1 MKTWNTLLVI
11 IGALVQ
17 IGFGQSR
24 LQPSDVVGVWEGTL
38 HSFGQESRLIYKISI
53 NDDGSLSASH
63 DSPDFSLNDIPVTEA
78 KLEGNRLTMKM
89 AFSGFLFEGM
99 VGKDIVRG
107 HYGTPELWIPL
118 TLRRRS
124 RDPRFLLEN
133 MVPRL
138 GNEGKRIL
146 GYRYTTP
153 EEGDDG
159 WEVTDAMTE
168 RVDTSKIGVV
178 MRRILA
184 GGFPNLHS
192 MVVVKDGKL
201 ILDEYFH
208 GFHRD
213 RPHRISSIAKIVPEA
228 SIGLAIERG
237 LIKNMQSPL
246 CELFP
251 EYSDLLCT
259 EGKRAIT
266 LYHLLTMTTGL
277 RWDENAVSYFDSL
290 NDLSVMKRSPD
301 PVRNLF
307 ERPLAY
313 RPGERFVYNSGCV
326 IAMEALIQ
334 KVTKAHFLLLA
345 QKELFTPLGISNYR
359 WDYSEGLYML
369 PRDMAKIGW
378 LFLKSGEFNGTR
390 VLPAAWAD
398 SAIQRFERQYP
409 RYFNHW
415 EPLVFFV
422 DGAPIRALRA
432 GGWGGQSITI
442 FPGMNTV
449 IVATAANQLQPAD
462 YDVCMRDYLL
472 PAILTPQY
480 LAKHP
485 EVRYS
490 GIHRARSLE
499 WETHDNTEMA
509 CLKAC
514 AKSFGIPLA
523 DAQLYGATGVGFLIN
538 IDERAEP
545 KSVAV
550 WNWRGAY
557 ELCRNLGFSVESIW
571 MHKSD
576 KEFPATQKLVWDRVR
591 RAIDSGYACYGFDL
605 HNGTRSLII
614 GYDEIGYYDMGM
626 DAEKGKGPAYWYELG
641 QTSIGLLGMHFVRPV
656 SSKVTFREM
665 VKKSFQFVLEFSANS
680 PKWVPADCKAGPD
693 GYARWISLLESG
705 REDGNGVSINAAVYA
720 EGRRFAVEFLEEAK
734 LRLGPELRPLF
745 DEAIRHYR
753 VAAQSLATVSQAFP
767 NDTPAAQRA
776 ANLKDPQRR
785 KAAIQH
791 LRAAKDA
798 EVEGVKALASILERL
813 EKP

>member
-1 MKTWNTLLVI
+1 MKTWNALLVI

-24 LQPSDVVGVWEGTL
+24 LQPSDVAGVWEGTL
-38 HSFGQESRLIYKISI
+38 HSFGQDSRLIYKIFI

-63 DSPDFSLNDIPVTEA
+63 DAPDFSLNDIPVIEA
-78 KLEGNRLTMKM
+78 KLEGNRLVMKM
-89 AFSGFLFEGM
+89 AFSGLLFEGT
-99 VGKDIVRG
+99 VGNDILRG
-107 HYGTPELWIPL
+107 RHGTPELWIPL

-124 RDPRFLLEN
+124 RDPHFLLEN

-138 GNEGKRIL
+138 GSRGERIL

-159 WEVTDAMTE
+159 WEVADATTE
-168 RVDTSKIGVV
+168 GVDTSKIGVV

-213 RPHRISSIAKIVPEA
+213 KPHRISSIAKIVPAA

-237 LIKNMQSPL
+237 LIKSLQTPL

-259 EGKRAIT
+259 EEKRAIT

-277 RWDENAVSYFDSL
+277 RWDESSVSYFDTL
-290 NDLSVMKRSPD
+290 NDLSVIKRSPD
-301 PVRNLF
+301 PVRSLF

-334 KVTKAHFLLLA
+334 RVTKAHYLLIA
-345 QKELFTPLGISNYR
+345 QNGLFTPMGISNYR

-369 PRDMAKIGW
+369 PRDMAKLGW
-378 LFLKSGEFNGTR
+378 LFLKSGEFNGSR

-398 SAIQRFERQYP
+398 SATRRFERQYP

-415 EPLVFFV
+415 EPFVFFV
-422 DGAPIRALRA
+422 DGTPIRALRA

-442 FPGMNTV
+442 FPAMNTV
-449 IVATAANQLQPAD
+449 IVCTAANQLQPAD
-462 YDVCMRDYLL
+462 YDVCTRDYLL
-472 PAILTPQY
+472 PAILTQQY
-480 LAKHP
+480 LTRHP
-485 EVRYS
+485 EVRYN
-490 GIHRARSLE
+490 GIHRARDLE
-499 WETHDNTEMA
+499 WEPHVNTEMA

-514 AKSFGIPLA
+514 AKSFGLTLS
-523 DAQLYGATGVGFLIN
+523 DAQLYGASGVGFLIN

-545 KSVAV
+545 KSIAV

-571 MHKSD
+571 MHKSH

-591 RAIDSGYACYGFDL
+591 GAIDSGYACYGFDL

-614 GYDEIGYYDMGM
+614 GYDSIGYYDMGM
-626 DAEKGKGPAYWYELG
+626 DAEKGKGPTYWYELG
-641 QTSIGLLGMHFVRPV
+641 QTSIGLLGMHYVRPV
-656 SSKVTFREM
+656 SSNVTSREI
-665 VKKSFQFVLEFSANS
+665 VKKSLQFVLEFSANS

-705 REDGNGVSINAAVYA
+705 KADENGISINAAVLA
-720 EGRRFAVEFLEEAK
+720 EARRFAVEFLEEAK
-734 LRLGPELRPLF
+734 TQLGAELNPLF
-745 DEAIRHYR
+745 DEAIRQYR
-753 VAAQSLATVSQAFP
+753 VAAKNLALMSKLFP
-767 NDTPAAQRA
+767 LDVPAAQKA
-776 ANLKDPQRR
+776 AHLRDKQRR
-785 KAAIQH
+785 QSAIQY
-791 LRAAKDA
+791 LRAAMDA
-798 EVEGVKALASILERL
+798 EVEGLKALASIVKRL
-813 EKP
+813 EEP